1 MLLAWYII
9 LRALHHSRIF
19 DDPCSRREKRR
30 ETWKGLP
37 TFSVILAKIFIDFQ
51 IGMLS
56 AKKKKR
62 KKEKKKKSGHSSSPG
77 KKKLSRLITHEHRI
91 FTDKETH
98 VLIWSITN
106 DHA

>member
-56 AKKKKR
+56 AKKKK
-62 KKEKKKKSGHSSSPG
+62 KKKREKEEIWTLEFTGQ
-77 KKKLSRLITHEHRI
+77 KKAFSLDNSRAPHFHR
-91 FTDKETH
+91 
-98 VLIWSITN
+98 
-106 DHA
+106 